1 MARALY
7 TPSLSLF
14 IAQRASL
21 FKCFPPFIKNE
32 NPDSPLDRNIHISHE
47 LLWKSKVSLILG
59 DMTWANGV
67 TLMRLALI
75 PFVVLL
81 FLKGPSW
88 LFFLLLALVLLGD
101 LVDGALARW
110 QGQITDLGK
119 ALDPL
124 VDKMLFASLFVV
136 LALAGKLSWNLVIL
150 LGIPQIALLAGGLVL
165 YQGWR
170 MVVAARWS
178 GKLATVVLSLG
189 LFLLLLKAKLFWD
202 IPYEIEIKLIDVG
215 IFLSYV
221 SGVDYLLNALRL
233 FRRRAS

>member
-1 MARALY
+1 
-7 TPSLSLF
+7 
-14 IAQRASL
+14 
-21 FKCFPPFIKNE
+21 
-32 NPDSPLDRNIHISHE
+32 
-47 LLWKSKVSLILG
+47 
-59 DMTWANGV
+59 MTWANGV
-67 TLMRLALI
+67 TLIRLALI

-88 LFFLLLALVLLGD
+88 LFFLLLALVLLSD

-136 LALAGKLSWNLVIL
+136 LAFEGKLWWGLVIL
-150 LGIPQIALLAGGLVL
+150 LAIPQFALLAGGLVL

-189 LFLLLLKAKLFWD
+189 LFLLLLRAKLSWE
-202 IPYEIEIKLIDVG
+202 IPYEIEIKLIYAG
-215 IFLSYV
+215 ILLSYV
-221 SGVDYLLNALRL
+221 SGVDYLLNAMRL